1 MFVSEGNPVSVGQ
14 YAKRKRP
21 ADFDTVSM
29 KKNAKQLCDYYRKST
44 YTIRLWID
52 EMPADERDKRNAIM
66 MERQKNAGK
75 EGFKGAQKM
84 RFERCDDSAMR
95 RHLEQASE
103 QLVAAYRIAAA
114 KTGWPVLGRWA

>member
-1 MFVSEGNPVSVGQ
+1 MANAPVFVGQ

-29 KKNAKQLCDYYRKST
+29 TQNAKQLCDHYRKST

-52 EMPADERDKRNAIM
+52 EMPADERAKRNAIM

-84 RFERCDDSAMR
+84 RYERGDDGAMR
-95 RHLEQASE
+95 RHLEQAGAE
-103 QLVAAYRIAAA
+103 LVAAYRAAAA